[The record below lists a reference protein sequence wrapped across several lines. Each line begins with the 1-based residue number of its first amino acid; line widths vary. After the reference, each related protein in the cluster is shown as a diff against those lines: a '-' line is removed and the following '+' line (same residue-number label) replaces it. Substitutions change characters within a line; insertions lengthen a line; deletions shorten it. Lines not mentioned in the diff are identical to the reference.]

1 MMSIRKILTVGNTR
15 LREKSR
21 EITTIEDDIKTLCND
36 MVETMQAANGLGLAA
51 PQIGV
56 LQRVVIIDFGYL
68 DHDRLVDSGEKQ
80 ENDDFEPNP
89 VALINP
95 VIISSEGELYT
106 MEEGCLSIPHY
117 RANVSRPSVI
127 SCRYTTLEGKKVVKI
142 FQNLGASAI
151 QHELDHL
158 NGLLFIDHIGRLKRN
173 SALRTVKRFLA
184 TVEQKGSEYER
195 RLYGN
200 A

>member
-1 MMSIRKILTVGNTR
+1 MSIRKILTVGNTQ
-15 LREKSR
+15 LREKSQ
-21 EITTIEDDIKTLCND
+21 EISTITEDIKALCAD

-51 PQIGV
+51 PQIGI
-56 LQRVVIIDFGYL
+56 LQKVVIIDFGYL
-68 DHDRLVDSGEKQ
+68 EHDQLVEKGEKG
-80 ENDDFEPNP
+80 EDDDFETNP

-95 VIISSEGELYT
+95 TIVSIEGNPYT

-117 RANVSRPSVI
+117 RANVSRPSVVT
-127 SCRYTTLEGKKVVKI
+127 CQYTTLDGTEVVKI

-158 NGLLFIDHIGRLKRN
+158 NGILFIDHIGRLKRN

-184 TVEQKGSEYER
+184 TVEQNGSEYER